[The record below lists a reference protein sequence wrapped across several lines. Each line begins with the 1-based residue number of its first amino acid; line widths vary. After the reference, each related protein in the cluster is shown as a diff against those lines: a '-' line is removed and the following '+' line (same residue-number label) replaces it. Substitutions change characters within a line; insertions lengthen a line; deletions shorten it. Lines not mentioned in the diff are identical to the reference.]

1 MAKISTFWWRV
12 ATLGWTPWPISAV
25 VTGFCE
31 IDTNTPNYPA
41 LVFHKWGGSH
51 HWLQSYCWE
60 TVRQSFTP
68 KFSVHPVGKTMRW
81 NEKWLA
87 PFLMMSTSSITMQSL
102 GKIWTTCTGCRCE
115 NVVFVCF
122 FVYHS
127 PGSARSSFEG
137 YNLNR
142 YCVTVYGSILMLFSP
157 FFFSFSIHMQYIVFI
172 FVTSWHHNFREIVL
186 DNCKNAQNRWRS
198 LCAPLCI
205 DSRDI
210 SKKFHCCT
218 LEPGT

>member
-1 MAKISTFWWRV
+1 MVQPRGTWFRLAVQNFV
-12 ATLGWTPWPISAV
+12 PISARGWERDPRNGKNFHFLV
-25 VTGFCE
+25 KSRHAGMNPLTDFCSCYGLLWNWHE
-31 IDTNTPNYPA
+31 YAQLPCI
-41 LVFHKWGGSH
+41 
-51 HWLQSYCWE
+51 
-60 TVRQSFTP
+60 
-68 KFSVHPVGKTMRW
+68 SVSQMRW
-81 NEKWLA
+81 FTSLVTELLLRNRASVIYPEIFCA
-87 PFLMMSTSSITMQSL
+87 PCRKNYALERKMIGTFLMMSTSSITMQSL

-186 DNCKNAQNRWRS
+186 DNC
-198 LCAPLCI
+198 
-205 DSRDI
+205 
-210 SKKFHCCT
+210 
-218 LEPGT
+218 